1 MAESLVIIP
10 TYNEKENI
18 EDIIKY
24 VFSMSDLFDI
34 LIVDDNS
41 PDGTADIVRNL
52 QAEYPKRLHLL
63 NRKEKEGL
71 GKAYIAGFKWALDR
85 DYEYIFEMDADFS
98 HPPKNLLLMHEILN
112 NDEADVV
119 IGSRY
124 LKGRIGVAN
133 WDLKRILLS
142 YFASLYVRIITQI
155 PVRDTTAGFVG
166 YRKKV
171 LQELNLDEIE
181 FVGYAFQIEM
191 KFKAWKKGFRIKEIP
206 IVFVDRQ
213 KGKSKMHGSIISEAA
228 LGVLKLKWKSLR
240 SKL

>member
-1 MAESLVIIP
+1 MADSLVIIP

-18 EDIIKY
+18 EEIIRY
-24 VFSMSDLFDI
+24 VFEISPGFDI
-34 LIVDDNS
+34 LVVDDNS
-41 PDGTADIVRNL
+41 PDQTAAIVENL
-52 QAEYPKRLHLL
+52 QKEFPGRLHLL
-63 NRKEKEGL
+63 KRQKKEGL
-71 GKAYIAGFKWALDR
+71 GKAYLAGFDWALKREYD
-85 DYEYIFEMDADFS
+85 YIFEMDADFS
-98 HPPKNLLLMHEILN
+98 HPPKNLIPMREILKN
-112 NDEADVV
+112 NEADVV

-142 YFASLYVRIITQI
+142 YFASLYVRVITGI

-166 YRKKV
+166 YRREV
-171 LQELNLDEIE
+171 LEKIGLDKIE

-213 KGKSKMHGSIISEAA
+213 KGKSKMQGSIISEAA
-228 LGVLKLKWKSLR
+228 TGVLKMKWKSL
-240 SKL
+240 SGKL